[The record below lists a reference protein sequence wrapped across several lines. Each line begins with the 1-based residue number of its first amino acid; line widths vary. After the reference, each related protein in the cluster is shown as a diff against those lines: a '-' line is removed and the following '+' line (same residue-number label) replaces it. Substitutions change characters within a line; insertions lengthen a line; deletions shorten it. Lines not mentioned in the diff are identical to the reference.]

1 MYTILFVD
9 DQPEILNALRRA
21 LMQEPDDW
29 EIHVATGGHE
39 ALHMMEGISYDIII
53 TDIKMPDMDGLDL
66 LESVADTYPST
77 LRFILSGYTE
87 RDLMY
92 KSVGN
97 VHQFLSKPLDTKH
110 LIETI
115 RKTIK
120 LQERPLPPHI
130 RTLVSGLKGLPSFP
144 QYYNELVEAL
154 CTASV
159 SLTEVSEIIQK
170 DVALTARMMHVV
182 NSSFFGNPV
191 YVSRPAHAVSLLG
204 TEILKGLVF
213 SSYAFSIYEESTSEL
228 FSIQD
233 FENHSLHVAALAR
246 KIAEEENASQFVIDD
261 AYVAGLLHDIGKLI
275 LVSCQP
281 AIYDAVRAYA
291 RDCHTSLNEAEIH
304 KLNTTH
310 AEIGA
315 YLLGIWGFRSNIV
328 EAVLYHKKPALSQ
341 STGFSA
347 VTAVH
352 VANHIVTNAVEKQR
366 PLWSGELDKA
376 YLDRLELSYR
386 LSFWQSLSFKQ
397 FETERDYDNQDSI
410 C

>member
-29 EIHVATGGHE
+29 DIHVASGGHE

-66 LESVADTYPST
+66 LESVADLYPST
-77 LRFILSGYTE
+77 LRFVLSGYTE
-87 RDLMY
+87 RDMMY

-97 VHQFLSKPLDTKH
+97 VHQFLAKPFDTKH

-115 RKTIK
+115 RKTIE
-120 LQERPLPPHI
+120 LQERPLPPQI
-130 RTLVSGLKGLPSFP
+130 QSLVSGLKGLPSFS
-144 QYYNELVEAL
+144 QHYNDLLEAL

-170 DVALTARMMHVV
+170 DVALTARMMHLV

-191 YVSRPAHAVSLLG
+191 YVSRPSHAVSLLG
-204 TEILKGLVF
+204 TEVLKGLVF
-213 SSYAFSIYEESTSEL
+213 SSYAFSMYEESTSEL
-228 FSIQD
+228 FSIQK
-233 FENHSLHVAALAR
+233 FENHSLRVAALAR
-246 KIAEEENASQFVIDD
+246 KIAEEENASQFIIDD
-261 AYVAGLLHDIGKLI
+261 AYVGGFLHDIGKLI
-275 LVSCQP
+275 LVSCEP
-281 AIYDAVRAYA
+281 EIYDAVREYA
-291 RDCHTSLNEAEIH
+291 RDCHTSLAEAETH
-304 KLNTTH
+304 TLKTTH

-328 EAVLYHKKPALSQ
+328 EAVLYHREPASSQ

-352 VANHIVTNAVEKQR
+352 VANHLIKKEFEESN
-366 PLWSGELDKA
+366 PFCCGDLDTD
-376 YLDRLELSYR
+376 YLDRLELKYR
-386 LSFWQSLSFKQ
+386 LSFWQSLCLKQ
-397 FETERDYDNQDSI
+397 LDTERDYDNQDSI